1 MLTRRARGAQWDY
14 APLLKRGCGVN
25 IGTSKGIP
33 QSGVCFVAR
42 AGGCVVAHAGSG
54 AGDAAEAAEDE
65 LWAFVRRA
73 AAFGAGDVSC
83 GEEGLQSVADRP
95 NLRVRMMELPT
106 ESAQTCV
113 CAVLEEVN
121 GDGVAFVALP
131 TRDAATDAVLAAG
144 TEALRQARA
153 AASAAGA
160 RP

>member
-1 MLTRRARGAQWDY
+1 M
-14 APLLKRGCGVN
+14 
-25 IGTSKGIP
+25 
-33 QSGVCFVAR
+33 
-42 AGGCVVAHAGSG
+42 
-54 AGDAAEAAEDE
+54 
-65 LWAFVRRA
+65 RRA

-83 GEEGLQSVADRP
+83 GEESLQSVADRP